1 MARTVECSLSA
12 LAARAPLAALAAL
25 ACRPRRLTKLLNE
38 LSHPVNV
45 EYGNAENNPPTHTQT
60 NHHCESDYT
69 HQCKSNCHFSL

>member
-1 MARTVECSLSA
+1 MARTVESSLST
-12 LAARAPLAALAAL
+12 LAALAPLAALAAL
-25 ACRPRRLTKLLNE
+25 ASRLRRLTKLLNE